1 MKLNPIN
8 PALHLLS
15 RQGAEQPQ
23 FPNGTSIGDTFS
35 NLLDSVNR
43 QQIEAEA
50 KQTELLT
57 AQNKDIHGIMIALEK
72 AEISMRMM
80 LQVDATKPWFSPSR
94 CTYGLSACSTC
105 FVCSQLAL
113 GHYQGLYCL
122 LGLFLCMT
130 SGSTG

>member
-8 PALHLLS
+8 PALRLLS

-57 AQNKDIHGIMIALEK
+57 AQNKDIHGTMIALEK

-80 LQVDATKPWFSPSR
+80 LQVRNKLVAAYEEVMR
-94 CTYGLSACSTC
+94 MQ
-105 FVCSQLAL
+105 V
-113 GHYQGLYCL
+113 
-122 LGLFLCMT
+122 
-130 SGSTG
+130 